1 MSREK
6 KFSFDGRTVRG
17 GRVLKVKGKVASVA
31 PSLFLAIVIVPA
43 LSVGSVRAQTIVDV
57 PQTTPLDVTTDED
70 VTITNTGAINVALGS
85 APLVTIDVSNYSS
98 AFINNGVIA
107 GQFEVERAWG
117 AEITQSLA
125 GTAQIVNNGVVN
137 LESSRSSGA
146 VRTYAFDF
154 AGAVSEGARIS
165 NSGMVATQADGAG
178 IVSSIGYRYLDVN
191 NGDFDNSG
199 TVQATAS
206 SSNNSAT
213 TIGLFALSGVN
224 GTIDNSGTTFVRS
237 DALGT
242 NRSAGADAYR
252 IQRGLTGDFINSGSI
267 TVEATSDSG
276 LASADGFNI
285 TSRGVTGNIVNS
297 GSLSLNAAGQTRA
310 LAYGF
315 EIFQGLTGSFAHSGT
330 ASIIAT
336 TADGLAEA
344 YGLEVF
350 NGNANGMIDNSGA
363 LNLQA
368 SGSSATARG
377 YHLHREFTGDFTNS
391 SSIEVVAA
399 ATDGNALAE
408 GFSVSSRNMTGM
420 INNSGTVHARA
431 DGTDATAR
439 GFFVSG
445 DLTGDFANSGSIEAI
460 SGSEG
465 GSAEAY
471 GVRLGSVSGP
481 FSNTGAITATSDG
494 HAYGLYIETFDSE
507 ITDVGQIAAF
517 SNSGDAYAI
526 FLEGGSGTL
535 NLDTEDDVTGLIRVN
550 AHDVNLDARG
560 RSNIFRFEDANPD
573 AGTFSTRVSDDRFAW
588 FIEGEGG
595 SNPIYATAKVADL
608 APSGDVVAFY
618 GDIVGDSRAAL
629 TYDVSSEVTRGFSS
643 GSPLGGSGL
652 RPFVLIDA
660 EYKQFDTDGGDTTD
674 VSVFDGEA
682 GFSGQ
687 TDNGLAFA
695 AGLGVFRADGSGD
708 TPDFDTTG
716 VYINAS
722 LGRQFGSW
730 TVEGGLG
737 FGWLSTSR
745 NRQITGSA
753 DASADYDSRLLTTN
767 LAVERSLDLS
777 RSVGLLGFFEARYT
791 QQKDDGY
798 TETGSSANATVSDVT
813 TEVIEARLG
822 VEPSMTLKSGGVLKG
837 QLAGVVRRG
846 LGDTQAD
853 VTIFSDAQALTFAAT
868 DFTGGSLAVGY
879 EHNLSDTVELELT
892 AEQEIG
898 SDAQGPFV
906 RASLKWAF

>member
-1 MSREK
+1 MSRETK
-6 KFSFDGRTVRG
+6 SNLDGRTVRG
-17 GRVLKVKGKVASVA
+17 GRVLKMKGKVASMA
-31 PSLFLAIVIVPA
+31 PSLFLAIVTVPA
-43 LSVGSVRAQTIVDV
+43 LSVGSVRAQTIIDV
-57 PQTTPLDVTTDED
+57 PQTTPLDVTTNEE
-70 VTITNTGAINVALGS
+70 VTITSNGAINVASAS
-85 APLVTIDVSNYSS
+85 APLVTIDVANYSS
-98 AFINNGVIA
+98 AFISNGAIT
-107 GQFEVERAWG
+107 GQFGVERAWG

-137 LESSRSSGA
+137 VDSGRPSGN

-154 AGAVSEGARIS
+154 AGAVSEGARIT

-178 IVSSIGYRYLDVN
+178 IVSSIGYRFLAVN

-199 TVQATAS
+199 TIQATAS
-206 SSNNSAT
+206 SSNNSAN
-213 TIGLFALSGVN
+213 TIGLFALNGVN
-224 GTIDNSGTTFVRS
+224 GTIDNSGTMIVRS
-237 DALGT
+237 DALGM
-242 NRSAGADAYR
+242 NRSAGADAFR

-267 TVEATSDSG
+267 IVEATSDTG
-276 LASADGFNI
+276 LASADGLNI

-297 GSLSLNAAGQTRA
+297 GALSLNAKGQTRA

-315 EIFQGLTGSFAHSGT
+315 EIFQGLTGSFVHSGS

-336 TADGLAEA
+336 TVDGLAEA

-350 NGNANGMIDNSGA
+350 NGNVNGMIDNSGA

-368 SGSSATARG
+368 SGDSATTRG

-391 SSIEVVAA
+391 SSIELIAT

-408 GFSVSSRNMTGM
+408 SFSVSSRNMTGT
-420 INNSGTVHARA
+420 INNSGTVYVRA

-439 GFFVSG
+439 GYFIAG
-445 DLTGDFANSGSIEAI
+445 DLIGDFENSGSIEAI
-460 SGSEG
+460 SRSEG

-471 GVRLGSVSGP
+471 GVRLGSVSGA
-481 FSNTGAITATSDG
+481 FSNTGSITATSG
-494 HAYGLYIETFDSE
+494 GQAYGLYIETFDSE

-550 AHDVNLDARG
+550 AHDVNLNARG

-573 AGTFSTRVSDDRFAW
+573 AGTFSTRISDDRFAW
-588 FIEGEGG
+588 FVEDQSG
-595 SNPIYATAKVADL
+595 SNPIYAAAKVADL
-608 APSGDVVAFY
+608 APSDDVVAFY
-618 GDIVGDSRAAL
+618 GDIVGNGRAAL
-629 TYDVSSEVTRGFSS
+629 TYDVPSEVTRGFS
-643 GSPLGGSGL
+643 LGNRQGGLGL

-660 EYKQFDTDGGDTTD
+660 EYRQFDTDGGHTTD

-716 VYINAS
+716 VYIDAA
-722 LGRQFGSW
+722 LGRQYGSW

-745 NRQITGSA
+745 TRQIMGSA
-753 DASADYDSRLLTTN
+753 DATADYNSRLLTAN
-767 LAVERSLDLS
+767 LAVEKAFDLS
-777 RSVGLLGFFEARYT
+777 RNVDLLGFFEARYT

-798 TETGSSANATVSDVT
+798 TETGSSANATVSDTT

-822 VEPSMTLKSGGVLKG
+822 IEPSLTLKGGGVLKG

-846 LGDTQAD
+846 LGDTETN
-853 VTIFSDAQALTFAAT
+853 VTVFSDAQALTFAAT
-868 DFTGGSLAVGY
+868 DFTGGSIAVGY
-879 EHNLSDTVELELT
+879 EHGLSQGIELELT

-906 RASLKWAF
+906 RAGLKWAF